1 MRGDP
6 VTEHPIAGDGERKWI
21 KVPGDELRLV
31 DFVKFGA
38 MDSVITRDIVRDVRS
53 LPLLYMG
60 VIARRPDQTRPEA
73 EEVGHIVS
81 WTDLA
86 VIAAQI
92 DWIVVNMLDIGQ
104 RVAFGRIRHATIGI
118 ANDVAGQ

>member
-1 MRGDP
+1 VRGDP
-6 VTEHPIAGDGERKWI
+6 VTEHPIAGGDDREWI
-21 KVPGDELRLV
+21 KVPGEELRLV

-38 MDSVITRDIVRDVRS
+38 MDSVITRDLVRDVRS

-60 VIARRPDQTRPEA
+60 VIARRQDQTRPEA

-104 RVAFGRIRHATIGI
+104 RVSFGRIRRATLT
-118 ANDVAGQ
+118 AADEVSGQ